1 MKECHVL
8 LNHVTKLRG
17 HTLLFGPPGTGKTHY
32 AVKSAVEGQ
41 EVFSMTAHEEMGNAD
56 IWGFLTP
63 DGSGGTVWH
72 PGPGMLAWLRGGIL
86 VINEAD
92 RMGESAMISTYSLLD
107 DFEIARYTL
116 TNGETIFPKEGFRAF
131 LTTNENPD
139 VFTEALRDRCK
150 YTVKVDR
157 PSEGALCALR
167 SPVWQLAVANIYKAH
182 AGREGA
188 TVSDMLFTYREAAA
202 FLEAR
207 REGVPQIEA
216 SELVWGKRARSVLN
230 HISAL
235 NIEETGP
242 RG

>member
-1 MKECHVL
+1 
-8 LNHVTKLRG
+8 
-17 HTLLFGPPGTGKTHY
+17 
-32 AVKSAVEGQ
+32 
-41 EVFSMTAHEEMGNAD
+41 
-56 IWGFLTP
+56 
-63 DGSGGTVWH
+63 
-72 PGPGMLAWLRGGIL
+72 
-86 VINEAD
+86 
-92 RMGESAMISTYSLLD
+92 
-107 DFEIARYTL
+107 
-116 TNGETIFPKEGFRAF
+116 
-131 LTTNENPD
+131 
-139 VFTEALRDRCK
+139 
-150 YTVKVDR
+150 
-157 PSEGALCALR
+157 
-167 SPVWQLAVANIYKAH
+167 VWQLAVANIYKAH